1 MSNYKL
7 LMVWLL
13 VGVTILGCELPDK
26 PNFKTSQKIE
36 TPLLLNKEY
45 QFLGS
50 GNSVLIDTTSADFD
64 SLFTVDGD
72 NFITLSKEQEFEFGD
87 LNDAIPAISASAT
100 DFNSQVGEIELGS
113 FSSGAG
119 SNIGEASFTDL
130 TGIPDGTVG
139 AGDPVPVQTIS
150 PAVTINL
157 DTDFFRSATFKSG
170 SMDIVLENNLG
181 FNLDNI
187 NLTLISDPDEN
198 VGGDEIDIV
207 SDATGSVNDGDR
219 ATISLPFNDGD
230 QLANPNVRVSIT
242 WTGGTQNFQRTP
254 VSLVVVSADGN
265 NLLAS
270 QVQAAVESQDFSS
283 SSTTSIDATEFQF
296 SEPDHYVELESG
308 TIDIAAINNDL
319 DMDIDSL
326 IISFPGI
333 RRPPYREQDSLR
345 IRYLIE
351 GGVDGRILRGT
362 GADAKQRDLAGF
374 RIFALN
380 NEINYNIY
388 AVTENTKL
396 APANDQIRVINEA
409 HEISSS
415 VQINDLVIAQAFG
428 DIQPQNVLLGEDDP
442 SNGLE
447 VIDLNNEIEVEV
459 TEIGG
464 LDQIS
469 TQVDGLEF
477 TQASMT
483 INYNTNIGVPT
494 TIVAAIVGT
503 NGNDEKVY
511 LRGTDGERE
520 VLDTDPIT
528 GIMEDGVQ
536 IPKERL
542 VKFSLDTSPDGNM
555 IFSSELFDN
564 NNTNVSDFL
573 NNLPSEIRFVGK
585 AVVNQ
590 SASEATI
597 STPLE
602 FEPTFAIN
610 LPLAFR
616 TESATTF
623 KDTIEVDAFADFPS
637 SDNGDDANLKSGELI
652 LNYTN
657 GLPLGFGM
665 VVIFLDENG
674 SEVTRVPQVG
684 EPEFDISGAD
694 VDDTSRFSVSPNS
707 GTVQLALTEDQL
719 KQLYRVT
726 SIVMS
731 ANLRTRN
738 FEEVKVRASDTISL
752 TIGTKITFEANVN

>member
-1 MSNYKL
+1 
-7 LMVWLL
+7 MVWLL

-45 QFLGS
+45 QFLGA
-50 GNSVLIDTTSADFD
+50 GNSVLIDTTTADFD

-87 LNDAIPAISASAT
+87 LNDAIPAISTSETSFEAA
-100 DFNSQVGEIELGS
+100 VGELELGS
-113 FSSGAG
+113 FSSGSG
-119 SNIGEASFTDL
+119 NLGTASFQAL
-130 TGIPDGTVG
+130 TGLSPALFPAGTPIVG
-139 AGDPVPVQTIS
+139 ASSPTPVNIEVG
-150 PAVTINL
+150 NN
-157 DTDFFRSATFKSG
+157 TDFFVSATIIRGSLIISITNDLGFTIDQIDVTLNSG
-170 SMDIVLENNLG
+170 STSLGTASITNLA
-181 FNLDNI
+181 DNEQGQGEI
-187 NLTLISDPDEN
+187 PFSD
-198 VGGDEIDIV
+198 GDELTDINVDV
-207 SDATGSVNDGDR
+207 SVSWSSQNMTD
-219 ATISLPFNDGD
+219 
-230 QLANPNVRVSIT
+230 NPNE
-242 WTGGTQNFQRTP
+242 
-254 VSLVVVSADGN
+254 LVVESINGN
-265 NLLAS
+265 NLAAS
-270 QVQAAVESQDFSS
+270 QVVAALDGQNFS
-283 SSTTSIDATEFQF
+283 TSGQTNIDDTEFQF
-296 SEPDHYVELESG
+296 SQADHYVELESG
-308 TIDIAAINNDL
+308 SIEIAPIVNELDL
-319 DMDIDSL
+319 TIDSL
-326 IISFPGI
+326 IISFPEI
-333 RRPPYREQDSLR
+333 RRGPNYLPGDSLR
-345 IRYLIE
+345 IRYLVE
-351 GGVDGRILRGT
+351 NSVDGRILRSDT
-362 GADAKQRDLAGF
+362 SPAKTRDLSGF
-374 RIFALN
+374 RIYALN
-380 NEINYNIY
+380 NQVNYNIY
-388 AVTENTKL
+388 AVTENTKD
-396 APANDQIRVINEA
+396 APASDQNRTINSA
-409 HEISSS
+409 DGVAAT
-415 VQINDLVIAQAFG
+415 VQINDLVIGTAFG

-447 VIDLNNEIEVEV
+447 IIDLNNEIEVEV

-477 TQASMT
+477 TQASLT

-520 VLDTDPIT
+520 VLDTDPIS

-542 VKFSLDTSPDGNM
+542 VKFTLDTSPDGNP

-573 NNLPSEIRFVGK
+573 NNLPSEIKFVGK

-590 SASEATI
+590 SGSEATI

-602 FEPTFAIN
+602 FDPTFAIN

-637 SDNGDDANLKSGELI
+637 SDNGDDANLTSGELI
-652 LNYTN
+652 LSYTN

-665 VVIFLDENG
+665 EIIFLDENG
-674 SEVTRVPQVG
+674 NEVTRVPSAGDPV
-684 EPEFDISGAD
+684 FDISGAD
-694 VDDTSRFSVSPNS
+694 VDDTSRFAVSPNS
-707 GTVQLALTEDQL
+707 GTVQIALTEDQL
-719 KQLYRVT
+719 RQLYKVT

-738 FEEVKVRASDTISL
+738 FEEVKVRATDAISV